1 VLSSFHS
8 DASVEPVPLV
18 TVTVVAGRT
27 TWVDVDRDGTLPVR
41 LKGRVVDGAGPV
53 AGAFVLHAR
62 EWQTTDARG
71 RFDFGAPFPL
81 TMWIRLRVQ
90 RGLLSYEFELGGMAP
105 DATVWE
111 SDLVLGDERLELVT
125 LDALGAPTAATL
137 ALSGRP
143 EARPGLKS
151 VGAELE
157 TPPAGELVLK
167 GLVPG
172 IYGILATFADGST
185 VRREVAIPASEPV
198 VLRARPSG
206 EIDVLVRTADG
217 KPAPNRSVYA
227 STWIGAGPIPDD
239 DEPRNAGSVH
249 ASGTTDGEGRSLLR
263 GVAAGTVRVAAYVP
277 WGSLNPAPPPEPQT
291 VELGVGGR
299 ASVVFDELPPP

>member
-1 VLSSFHS
+1 M
-8 DASVEPVPLV
+8 
-18 TVTVVAGRT
+18 
-27 TWVDVDRDGTLPVR
+27 PVR

-71 RFDFGAPFPL
+71 RFDFGAPFPS
-81 TMWIRLRVQ
+81 TMWIQLRVQ
-90 RGLLSYEFELGGMAP
+90 HGLLSYEFELGGMAP
-105 DATVWE
+105 DATLWE
-111 SDLVLGDERLELVT
+111 SDLVLGDERLGLVT

-143 EARPGLKS
+143 EARPGLQN

-157 TPPAGELVLK
+157 TPPTGELVLE

-172 IYGILATFADGST
+172 LYGVLATFADGST
-185 VRREVAIPASEPV
+185 VWREVAIPATEPV

-206 EIDVLVRTADG
+206 ELEVLVRTADG
-217 KPAPNRSVYA
+217 KPAPSRSVYA

-239 DEPRNAGSVH
+239 DELRNAGSVH
-249 ASGTTDGEGRSLLR
+249 ASGTTEAEGRALLR
-263 GVAAGTVRVAAYVP
+263 GVAAGTVRVAAYVT